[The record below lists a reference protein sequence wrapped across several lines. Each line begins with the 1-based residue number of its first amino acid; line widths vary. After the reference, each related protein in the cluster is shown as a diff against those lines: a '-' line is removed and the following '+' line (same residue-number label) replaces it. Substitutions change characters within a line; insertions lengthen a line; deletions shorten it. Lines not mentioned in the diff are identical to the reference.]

1 MSMSD
6 LELHDEANRILAT
19 YSPGQVAKLI
29 RLISPGSH
37 HGFMSPEAFER
48 VMAMMVGQSRG
59 RSFSQRSRHAARL
72 VLVMGA
78 GIAEAAADAGL
89 ARQVVHRLM
98 SRIRARME
106 ALPADW
112 LRVEVWLPA
121 TEAKQVM
128 ELATALRDVRD
139 RPAEDMEKNV

>member
-1 MSMSD
+1 MLMSD
-6 LELHDEANRILAT
+6 LELHDEANRILAS

-37 HGFMSPEAFER
+37 HGLMSPEAFER
-48 VMAMMVGQSRG
+48 VMTMMGGQSRG
-59 RSFSQRSRHAARL
+59 RGFSQRSRHAARL

-78 GIAEAAADAGL
+78 SIAEAAADAGL

-112 LRVEVWLPA
+112 QRVEVWLPA

-128 ELATALRDVRD
+128 ELATALRYAGDS
-139 RPAEDMEKNV
+139 PA